1 MGFKLDKSI
10 VITVIIV
17 ATILFGLNM
26 VLDRIGGTQ
35 NALTVSGTSSI
46 KVVPDLVSINF
57 NIEGKGQTMQEA
69 KDKSAQIYEEFEAKM
84 ITLGFKEEELK
95 TTNYNVYENYE
106 WTGSRSVQNGY
117 ISSQQIVLEISL
129 NDSKKAGDAISQ
141 GIDAGARVSYME
153 YKLTTESQN
162 KYKAEAMKLAA
173 QDAKSKAEAVA
184 QGFGKKVG
192 KLISTT
198 TSEYSY
204 APWRSSMDMASGS
217 STKEEISLEI
227 QPNEQEIYASIT
239 ARYEMK

>member
-1 MGFKLDKSI
+1 MEFKLDKSI
-10 VITVIIV
+10 IITIILV

-69 KDKSAQIYEEFEAKM
+69 KDQSAKIYEDFKTKM
-84 ITLGFKEEELK
+84 IGLGFKEEELK

-106 WTGSRSVQNGY
+106 WTGSRSVKNGY
-117 ISSQQIVLEISL
+117 ISSQSIVLEISL
-129 NDSKKAGDAISQ
+129 NDSKQAGDAISQ

-162 KYKAEAMKLAA
+162 KYKAQAMKLAA

-204 APWRSSMDMASGS
+204 APWRSSMDMASGMIY
-217 STKEEISLEI
+217 EEKISLEI
-227 QPNEQEIYASIT
+227 QPTEQEIYASIT

>member
-10 VITVIIV
+10 VITIILV

-26 VLDRIGGTQ
+26 VLDRIGGTE
-35 NALTVSGTSSI
+35 NVLTVSGTSSI

-69 KDKSAQIYEEFEAKM
+69 KDQSAQVYDDFKTKM
-84 ITLGFKEEELK
+84 IGLGFKEEELK

-204 APWRSSMDMASGS
+204 SPWRNSMDMASGS
-217 STKEEISLEI
+217 FTKEEISLEI